1 MKKRFAMVILL
12 ALTVTSLTACG
23 STASNASE
31 NAENSTEVAEVTEA
45 STTEAHEHSY
55 TETITVEATCTE
67 DGEKTYSCE
76 CGDAKTEPIKATGH
90 IFETYTSNND
100 ATYEA
105 DGTETA
111 KCNNC
116 DATDTRTA
124 ENSMLTY
131 TYTDMDKTMYAQS
144 TVNVRSLPNTDGE
157 KLGGLSQN
165 DEIKITGQCNETSWY
180 RFELNGQTAYVSDKY
195 VGTDKVVVEQPKVE
209 QTSDST
215 ASTATAPAQSN
226 SSGIEVCVCRNS
238 KNYYYGSKP
247 APSLGKCPYP
257 LNTKID
263 NGDGTYTVYLTCN
276 HGGYLN
282 GVRFDFD
289 VSGADALEYELSGA
303 TYVDALPYDEGCV
316 HVTVGPLN

>member
-1 MKKRFAMVILL
+1 MKNKITLL
-12 ALTVTSLTACG
+12 LSLSLITLSALTGCG
-23 STASNASE
+23 STASNVSE

-45 STTEAHEHSY
+45 STEATTEAHEHSY

-67 DGEKTYSCE
+67 DGESTYLCE
-76 CGDAKTEPIKATGH
+76 CGDTKTEVIKATGH

-100 ATYEA
+100 ATYTT

-111 KCNNC
+111 KCKNC

-124 ENSMLTY
+124 ENSMLAY
-131 TYTDMDKTMYAQS
+131 TYTDMDKTMYAQQ

-180 RFELNGQTAYVSDKY
+180 RFELNGQTAYVSNKY
-195 VGTDKVVVEQPKVE
+195 VGESKVE
-209 QTSDST
+209 VAKAEAPAQSE
-215 ASTATAPAQSN
+215 STATAQSS
-226 SSGIEVCVCRNS
+226 SSGIEVNVCSNS
-238 KNYYYGSKP
+238 KNYQGRQ
-247 APSLGKCPYP
+247 PSLGKCPYP

-263 NGDGTYTVYLTCN
+263 NGDGTYTAYITCN
-276 HGGYLN
+276 HGGYFN
-282 GVRFDFD
+282 GVYGDFPT
-289 VSGADALEYELSGA
+289 SGASALKYELSGS
-303 TYVDALPYDEGCV
+303 TYVDALPYDEGCI